1 MYDISDIKRF
11 WDKVQVGTNSE
22 CWEWQAST
30 TVGYGQF
37 RLNGKIL
44 RSHRLSWSMANSQEI
59 PEDLLVMHSCD
70 NRRCQNPNHLSL
82 GTHQDNVDD
91 MVAKGRSAKGS
102 RNAYRKLTEQQVRE
116 IRLAYKNPTPGLNR
130 QLQKK
135 YGVHEHTIYKI
146 ATNRSWKHVKV

>member
-59 PEDLLVMHSCD
+59 PEHLLVMHSCD

-102 RNAYRKLTEQQVRE
+102 KNAYRKLTEQQVRE
-116 IRLAYKNPTPGLNR
+116 IRIAYKTPTPGLNR

-146 ATNRSWKHVKV
+146 AKNKSWKHVQV